1 MFIATALSLRG
12 EDIFLSSSPQEA
24 AHLIAKLQAGI
35 CWGQRTTGKGIR
47 QGTAAVSAVAP
58 EGESGRN
65 GSIAAPQRKTKT
77 TDNKKIRREQ
87 RNVQSVVRS
96 DFGAEFVLEPPLGH
110 HPVRDPAAREQCERG
125 A

>member
-35 CWGQRTTGKGIR
+35 CRGQRTTGKGIR

-58 EGESGRN
+58 EGES
-65 GSIAAPQRKTKT
+65 
-77 TDNKKIRREQ
+77 
-87 RNVQSVVRS
+87 
-96 DFGAEFVLEPPLGH
+96 
-110 HPVRDPAAREQCERG
+110 ERG
-125 A
+125 ARPYRPAGTDYRFSAGLPEHRAAPRAGDRRQVPGGDQGGHQ